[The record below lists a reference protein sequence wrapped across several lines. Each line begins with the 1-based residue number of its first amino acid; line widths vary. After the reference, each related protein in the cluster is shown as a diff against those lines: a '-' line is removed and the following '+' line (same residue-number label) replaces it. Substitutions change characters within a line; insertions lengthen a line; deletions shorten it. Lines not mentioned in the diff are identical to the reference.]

1 MTAQR
6 SRVLSWVGVAA
17 LAGIG
22 AFGFVAWQSVTVEEA
37 PLNEALRRFTEIRSR
52 LAGMEPMMQVD
63 ASGVVSRRQTPEV
76 SPAMHSTRLRVLAYR
91 APQERLVHADAPFWF
106 LKMKGPAVQYSL
118 RDTGLDLERL
128 GVTPAELQQYGVCVV
143 LDETR
148 ANGDRVLVWTE

>member
-1 MTAQR
+1 MTAQD
-6 SRVLSWVGVAA
+6 SRVLSWLAVAA

-52 LAGMEPMMQVD
+52 LAGMEPMLQID
-63 ASGVVSRRQTPEV
+63 ASGVVTRRQTPEV
-76 SPAMHSTRLRVLAYR
+76 SPAMRPTRLRVLAYR
-91 APQERLVHADAPFWF
+91 AHQQRLVHADAPFWF

-128 GVTPAELQQYGVCVV
+128 GVTPTELQRYGVCVV
-143 LDETR
+143 FDETR
-148 ANGDRVLVWTE
+148 TDGDRLLVWTE